1 MIEEEDAE
9 LFMKDSVL
17 FLLMLWL
24 SNHRDSIVCSLYWTF
39 EFYGC
44 EWCNERGYCGLFL
57 TEILKAGSTQAT
69 RFTAA
74 RQIGDIAK
82 SHPQDLNSLLRKISH
97 YLRSKNWDTRVAAAH
112 AIGAIAQNVKHTSLN
127 ELFACVETKM
137 SEAGISGTVEHVVA
151 WPNFHSKTVA
161 SVSFRSFDMNKV
173 LEFGALL
180 ASGGQEYDIAIDN
193 SKNPRERLARQKQN
207 LKRRLGLDMCEQF
220 MDVNDMIKDEDLIVH
235 KLHSHGNG
243 LDHRFYTSPSVHNIR
258 QLVSSMVPGVISK
271 RPSAR
276 ELNLL
281 KRKAKINSKD
291 QAKGWS
297 EDGDMEMSN
306 SHNVTT
312 PKGSRTD
319 PLSSNKVDTILDED
333 SLEHD
338 GDGQWPFCSFVEQL
352 ILDMFDP
359 VWEVRHGSVMALRE
373 ILTHH
378 GAAAGVF
385 MPELSSDGAL
395 CVEFKDKDYSS
406 TMKRE
411 REIDLNMQVSAAD
424 ESEPNLKRT
433 KFEDASSMSFDNMAY
448 PVKCDDSFNINV
460 NVEDSGCNLPAQQV
474 NGQLNLSSVKVEPE
488 SNLDN
493 VSLPSKEAV
502 DIAEPKGYSEEKGDY
517 LNYNVLKNL
526 PEDCEMVNWV
536 KLARHSWQKN
546 CEFLQ
551 DCAIRFLC
559 VLSLDRFGDYVSDQV
574 VAPVRETCAQALG
587 AAFKYMH
594 PSLVHETLYI
604 LLRMQH
610 RPEWEIRHGSLLGIK
625 YLVAVRQEMLH
636 DLLGYVLPACK
647 AGLEDPD
654 DDVRAVAADA
664 LIPAAASIIALDGQT
679 LHSIV
684 MLLWDI
690 LLDLDDLSPSTSS
703 VMNLLAEIYSQEE
716 MIPKMFGATSKQDF
730 DLNEVV
736 HVDDIGEG
744 RDSQE
749 SPCTLSMLAPRLWPF
764 MRHSITSVRHSAIRT
779 LERLLEAVYKRKI
792 SESSGDSFWPSFI
805 LGDTLRMVFQN
816 LLLESNEEI
825 LQCSDR
831 VWRLL
836 VQCPVGDLEAAASSF
851 MSSWI
856 ELATTPY
863 GSVLDATKMFWP
875 VAPPRKSHFKAA
887 AKMRAVMLENES
899 SGNIGLDYMKG
910 ALQQERNGDAS
921 TSSVKIIVGADVEMS
936 VTNTRVVTASALGIF
951 ASKLQEGSIQYVID
965 PLWNA
970 LTSLSGIQRQV
981 ASMVLI
987 SWFKEI
993 KSKEFSGTLGLLP
1006 NFPNHLKQWLL
1017 DLLACSDPTFP
1028 TKDSLLPYAELS
1040 RTYTKMQNE
1049 ASQLLR
1055 AVESSGMFTDMLST
1069 IKLDVESLSADDA
1082 INFTS
1087 KLQPICSD
1095 SDGNDSLNRHIF
1107 DDIESLKQ
1115 RLLTT
1120 AGYLKCVQSNLHVTV
1135 TALVAAAV
1143 IWMSELPSRLNP
1155 IILPLMASIKREQ
1168 VEEML
1173 QQKAAEALAELI
1185 YHCIAR
1191 KPGPNDKLVKNICS
1205 LTCMDPC
1212 ETPQAGVIS
1221 SMEIIDDQ
1229 DFLSFGSNTGKQKS
1243 RVHML
1248 AGGEDRSRVEGF
1260 ISRRGSELALRH
1272 LCEKFGASLFDKLPK
1287 LWDCLTEVLVPGSC
1301 SDEEKITLAIES
1313 VKDPQILINNIQL
1326 VRSVS
1331 PMLDETLKLKL
1342 LTLLPC
1348 IFKCVCHF
1356 HVAVRLAASRCI
1368 TSMAKSMTVN
1378 VMAAVIE
1385 NAIPL
1390 LGDVTSVHARQGAG
1404 MLISLLVQG
1413 LGVELVPY
1421 APLLVVPLLRCMS
1434 DCDHSVRQSV
1444 TRSFASLVPLLPLA
1458 RGLPPPTG
1466 LSENLSRNAEDAQ
1479 FLEQLLDNSH
1489 IDDYKLCTEL
1499 KVILR
1504 SYTYTI
1510 VFSLPSPEY
1519 DLGNTSLYFDGYKR
1533 VDVSGFKYEIIMNQH
1548 YCPGFLVKFSGFRFL
1563 AKVDWYQQEG
1573 INWLAFLKRFKL
1585 HGILCD
1591 DMGLGKT
1598 LQASAIV
1605 ASDIA
1610 ERCALDKNDAI
1621 HPSLII
1627 CPSTLVG
1634 HWAFEIEKFIDVSLM
1649 STLQYV
1655 GSAQDRIS
1663 LREQF
1668 DKYNV
1673 IITSYDV
1680 VRKDVD
1686 YLGQCLWNY
1695 CILDEGHIIKNSKSK
1710 ITTAVKQLK
1719 AQHRLILSGTPIQ
1732 NNIMDLW
1739 SLFDFLMPGFL
1750 GTERQFQ
1757 ATYGKPLVAARDSKC
1772 SAKDAE
1778 AGALA
1783 MEALHKQV
1791 MPFLLR
1797 RTKDEVLS
1805 DLPEKIIQDRYC
1817 DLSTV
1822 QLKLYEKFS
1831 GSHVKEEISSMVKV
1845 DESADKEGNGAS
1857 GKASTHVFQA
1867 LQYLLKLC
1875 SHPLL
1880 VLGEKIPESLLC
1892 HLSELFPST
1901 SDIISELHSL
1911 HHSPKLVA
1919 LQEIMEECGIGV
1931 DASSSDGAVNV
1942 GQHRVLIFAQH
1953 KAFLDIIERDLFQT
1967 NMKRGSDEFI
1977 RDIYEVRLL
1986 FILTFGGLGLNLTSA
2001 DTLVFMEHD
2010 WNPMR
2015 DHQVGYFLV
2024 IRFLLV
2030 LVLPLLYWA
2039 LGYLDVTMSSWC
2051 YNFLLLNLCICDYVH
2066 LKAMDRAHRLGQ
2078 RKVVNVHRLI
2088 MRGTLEEKV
2097 MSLQRFK
2104 LSVAN
2109 AVINAENASL
2119 KTMNTDQLL
2128 DLFASAEV
2136 SKKGGR
2142 ASSRSDVDGD
2152 PKLMGTGKGLK
2163 AILGGLEELW
2173 DQSQYTEEYNLNQFL
2188 AKLNG

>member
-1 MIEEEDAE
+1 MAQQSSR
-9 LFMKDSVL
+9 LNR
-17 FLLMLWL
+17 LLTLL
-24 SNHRDSIVCSLYWTF
+24 DT
-39 EFYGC
+39 
-44 EWCNERGYCGLFL
+44 
-57 TEILKAGSTQAT
+57 GSTQAT

-716 MIPKMFGATSKQDF
+716 TIPKMFGATSKQDF

-1168 VEEML
+1168 EEML

-1504 SYTYTI
+1504 
-1510 VFSLPSPEY
+1510 
-1519 DLGNTSLYFDGYKR
+1519 R
-1533 VDVSGFKYEIIMNQH
+1533 
-1548 YCPGFLVKFSGFRFL
+1548 
-1563 AKVDWYQQEG
+1563 YQQEG

-1967 NMKRGSDEFI
+1967 NMKSVTYLRLDGSVVPEKRFEIVKAFNSDPTI
-1977 RDIYEVRLL
+1977 DALL
-1986 FILTFGGLGLNLTSA
+1986 LTTHVGGLGLNLTSA

-2015 DHQVGYFLV
+2015 DHQ
-2024 IRFLLV
+2024 
-2030 LVLPLLYWA
+2030 
-2039 LGYLDVTMSSWC
+2039 
-2051 YNFLLLNLCICDYVH
+2051 
-2066 LKAMDRAHRLGQ
+2066 AMDRAHRLGQ

>member
-1 MIEEEDAE
+1 MAQQQSSR
-9 LFMKDSVL
+9 LNR
-17 FLLMLWL
+17 LLTLL
-24 SNHRDSIVCSLYWTF
+24 DT
-39 EFYGC
+39 
-44 EWCNERGYCGLFL
+44 
-57 TEILKAGSTQAT
+57 GSTQAT

-82 SHPQDLNSLLRKISH
+82 SHPQDLNSLLKKVSQ
-97 YLRSKNWDTRVAAAH
+97 YLHSKNWDTRVAAAH
-112 AIGAIAQNVKHTSLN
+112 AIGAIAQNVKHTSLTD
-127 ELFACVETKM
+127 LLSSVGAKM
-137 SEAGISGTVEHVVA
+137 TGAGISATVEDM
-151 WPNFHSKTVA
+151 VA
-161 SVSFRSFDMNKV
+161 SPDLQSKFVAGVSFRSFDLNKV

-180 ASGGQEYDIAIDN
+180 ASGGQEYDIANDN
-193 SKNPRERLARQKQN
+193 SKNPKERLARQKQN

-220 MDVNDMIKDEDLIVH
+220 MDVNDMIRDEDLIVH
-235 KLHSHGNG
+235 KLNHHGNG
-243 LDHRFYTSPSVHNIR
+243 IDNRFYTSPSVHNI
-258 QLVSSMVPGVISK
+258 QQFVSRMVPNVMSK
-271 RPSAR
+271 RRPSAR
-276 ELNLL
+276 ELNML

-297 EDGDMEMSN
+297 EDGDSEVAAAHTVS
-306 SHNVTT
+306 T
-312 PKGSRTD
+312 PRGTCPD
-319 PLSSNKVDTILDED
+319 PLGSSKFDTVADED
-333 SLEHD
+333 SSDHD
-338 GDGQWPFCSFVEQL
+338 GDGRWPFRSFVEQL

-359 VWEVRHGSVMALRE
+359 VWEIRHGGVMALRE

-378 GAAAGVF
+378 GASAGVYS
-385 MPELSSDGAL
+385 PDLNSDDAL
-395 CVEFKDKDYSS
+395 YLEVKDIDYSS
-406 TMKRE
+406 KMKRE
-411 REIDLNMQVSAAD
+411 REIDLNMQVSPD
-424 ESEPNLKRT
+424 ESESNLKRP
-433 KFEDASSMSFDNMAY
+433 KLEDGPFSVTEKMIPAGQHGGLDVA
-448 PVKCDDSFNINV
+448 VKIENAAWTLPSGQFNGQHNINPMKI
-460 NVEDSGCNLPAQQV
+460 ETEFYHDDLMYQ
-474 NGQLNLSSVKVEPE
+474 
-488 SNLDN
+488 
-493 VSLPSKEAV
+493 SKEAV
-502 DIAEPKGYSEEKGDY
+502 EAEEPKSYYEDKGSFANSDA
-517 LNYNVLKNL
+517 LKNL
-526 PEDCEMVNWV
+526 PENCELINLI
-536 KLARHSWQKN
+536 KLARHSWLKN

-594 PSLVHETLYI
+594 PSLVHETLNV
-604 LLRMQH
+604 LLKMQR

-625 YLVAVRQEMLH
+625 YLVAVRQEMLQ
-636 DLLGYVLPACK
+636 DLLGRVLPACK

-664 LIPAAASIIALDGQT
+664 LIPAAAAIVALKGQS

-703 VMNLLAEIYSQEE
+703 VMNLLAEIYSQED
-716 MIPKMFGATSKQDF
+716 MMPKMFGTSTAKEEQNF

-736 HVDDIGEG
+736 HFDEVGEA
-744 RDSQE
+744 RDLQE
-749 SPCTLSMLAPRLWPF
+749 NPYMLSMLAPRLWPF
-764 MRHSITSVRHSAIRT
+764 MRHSITSVRHSAICT
-779 LERLLEAVYKRKI
+779 LERLLEASYKRGI
-792 SESSGDSFWPSFI
+792 SEPSGCSFWPSFI
-805 LGDTLRMVFQN
+805 LGDTLRIVFQN
-816 LLLESNEEI
+816 LLLESNEKI
-825 LQCSDR
+825 LWCSER

-836 VQCPVGDLEAAASSF
+836 VQCPVGDLEVAAVSF

-856 ELATTPY
+856 ELATTSY
-863 GSVLDATKMFWP
+863 GSALDAEKMFWP
-875 VAPPRKSHFKAA
+875 VALPRKSHYRAA
-887 AKMRAVMLENES
+887 AKMKAVKLDNES
-899 SGNIGLDYMKG
+899 GGTVGLDSMRG
-910 ALQQERNGDAS
+910 AVSQEKNGDAS
-921 TSSVKIIVGADVEMS
+921 TNLVKIIVGADPEMS

-951 ASKLQEGSIQYVID
+951 ASKLQAKSLQCIVD

-970 LTSLSGIQRQV
+970 LTSLSGVQRQV

-993 KSKEFSGTLGLLP
+993 KSREP
-1006 NFPNHLKQWLL
+1006 AENQEIMQAFPDHLRKWLL
-1017 DLLACSDPTFP
+1017 DLLACSDPAFP
-1028 TKDSLLPYAELS
+1028 TKDSVLPYAELS
-1040 RTYTKMQNE
+1040 RTFAKMRNE
-1049 ASQLLR
+1049 ASQLLH
-1055 AVESSGMFTDMLST
+1055 AVESSGMFVDMLST
-1069 IKLDVESLSADDA
+1069 MKFNVESITVDDA
-1082 INFTS
+1082 IGFAS
-1087 KLQPICSD
+1087 KVPLLCNSNA
-1095 SDGNDSLNRHIF
+1095 GNESVGMNI
-1107 DDIESLKQ
+1107 DDIESAKQ
-1115 RLLTT
+1115 RLITT
-1120 AGYLKCVQSNLHVTV
+1120 SGYLKCVQSNLHVTV
-1135 TALVAAAV
+1135 SSLVAAAV
-1143 IWMSELPSRLNP
+1143 VWMSELPARLNP

-1168 VEEML
+1168 EEIL

-1191 KPGPNDKLVKNICS
+1191 KPSPNDKLIKNICS
-1205 LTCMDPC
+1205 LTCTDPS
-1212 ETPQAGVIS
+1212 ETPQAAVIS
-1221 SMEIIDDQ
+1221 SLEVIDDQ
-1229 DFLSFGSNTGKQKS
+1229 DFLSFGNSTGKQKS
-1243 RVHML
+1243 KVNML
-1248 AGGEDRSRVEGF
+1248 PGGEDRSRVEGF

-1272 LCEKFGASLFDKLPK
+1272 LCEKFGPTLFEKLPK
-1287 LWDCLTEVLVPGSC
+1287 LWDCVTEVLIPGSPA
-1301 SDEEKITLAIES
+1301 DEQRIVQAVES
-1313 VKDPQILINNIQL
+1313 CRDPQILINNIQV
-1326 VRSVS
+1326 VRSFAPVLNEALR
-1331 PMLDETLKLKL
+1331 PKL

-1348 IFKCVCHF
+1348 LFKCISHS

-1368 TSMAKSMTVN
+1368 TTMAKSMTVD
-1378 VMAAVIE
+1378 VMRAVTK
-1385 NAIPL
+1385 NAIPM

-1413 LGVELVPY
+1413 LGVELVAY

-1444 TRSFASLVPLLPLA
+1444 TRSFAALVPLLPLA
-1458 RGLPPPTG
+1458 RGLPPPAG
-1466 LSENLSRNAEDAQ
+1466 LSEGLSRNTEDAQ

-1489 IDDYKLCTEL
+1489 IDDYKLFTEL
-1499 KVILR
+1499 KVTLR
-1504 SYTYTI
+1504 
-1510 VFSLPSPEY
+1510 
-1519 DLGNTSLYFDGYKR
+1519 R
-1533 VDVSGFKYEIIMNQH
+1533 
-1548 YCPGFLVKFSGFRFL
+1548 
-1563 AKVDWYQQEG
+1563 YQQEG
-1573 INWLAFLKRFKL
+1573 INWLGFLKRFKL

-1610 ERCALDKNDAI
+1610 ERRASNSNES
-1621 HPSLII
+1621 PSSLIV

-1634 HWAFEIEKFIDVSLM
+1634 HWAFEIEKYIDASLI

-1655 GSAQDRIS
+1655 GSAQDRVAW
-1663 LREQF
+1663 REQF
-1668 DKYNV
+1668 DKHNV

-1680 VRKDVD
+1680 VRKDAD
-1686 YLGQCLWNY
+1686 YLGEFLWNY
-1695 CILDEGHIIKNSKSK
+1695 CILDEGHIIKNAKSK
-1710 ITTAVKQLK
+1710 ITLAVKQLK

-1757 ATYGKPLVAARDSKC
+1757 ATYGKPLLAARDPKC

-1778 AGALA
+1778 AGVLA

-1817 DLSTV
+1817 DLSPV
-1822 QLKLYEKFS
+1822 QLKLYEQFS
-1831 GSHVKEEISSMVKV
+1831 GSHVKHEISSMVKH
-1845 DESADKEGNGAS
+1845 DDSAVAGEGKINS
-1857 GKASTHVFQA
+1857 PKASTHVFQA

-1880 VLGEKIPESLLC
+1880 VFGEKIPESLALQ
-1892 HLSELFPST
+1892 LSEILPGS
-1901 SDIISELHSL
+1901 SDIISELHKP

-1919 LQEIMEECGIGV
+1919 LQEILEECGIGV
-1931 DASSSDGAVNV
+1931 DASASDGSVTV

-1953 KAFLDIIERDLFQT
+1953 KALLDIIEKDLFQT
-1967 NMKRGSDEFI
+1967 HMKNVTYLRLDGSVEPEKRF
-1977 RDIYEVRLL
+1977 DIVKAFNSDPTIDALL
-1986 FILTFGGLGLNLTSA
+1986 LTTHVGGLGLNLTSA

-2015 DHQVGYFLV
+2015 DHQ
-2024 IRFLLV
+2024 
-2030 LVLPLLYWA
+2030 
-2039 LGYLDVTMSSWC
+2039 
-2051 YNFLLLNLCICDYVH
+2051 
-2066 LKAMDRAHRLGQ
+2066 AMDRAHRLGQ

-2104 LSVAN
+2104 VSVAN

-2128 DLFASAEV
+2128 DLFASAEP
-2136 SKKGGR
+2136 SKKG
-2142 ASSRSDVDGD
+2142 ASASKHSDSSINGD

-2173 DQSQYTEEYNLNQFL
+2173 DQSQYTEEYNLSHFL

>member
-1 MIEEEDAE
+1 MAQQSSR
-9 LFMKDSVL
+9 LNR
-17 FLLMLWL
+17 LLTLL
-24 SNHRDSIVCSLYWTF
+24 DT
-39 EFYGC
+39 
-44 EWCNERGYCGLFL
+44 
-57 TEILKAGSTQAT
+57 GSTQAT

-863 GSVLDATKMFWP
+863 GSVLDTTKMFWP

-1168 VEEML
+1168 EEML

-1504 SYTYTI
+1504 
-1510 VFSLPSPEY
+1510 
-1519 DLGNTSLYFDGYKR
+1519 R
-1533 VDVSGFKYEIIMNQH
+1533 
-1548 YCPGFLVKFSGFRFL
+1548 
-1563 AKVDWYQQEG
+1563 YQQEG

-1967 NMKRGSDEFI
+1967 NMKSVTYLRLDGSVVPEKRFEIVKAFNSDPTI
-1977 RDIYEVRLL
+1977 DALL
-1986 FILTFGGLGLNLTSA
+1986 LTTHVGGLGLNLTSA

-2015 DHQVGYFLV
+2015 DHQ
-2024 IRFLLV
+2024 
-2030 LVLPLLYWA
+2030 
-2039 LGYLDVTMSSWC
+2039 
-2051 YNFLLLNLCICDYVH
+2051 
-2066 LKAMDRAHRLGQ
+2066 AMDRAHRLGQ